1 MNPSTAK
8 ITVHEKPDAELI
20 QEFCQNLQDCKT
32 IDDAFIT
39 ITSLFE
45 SLDVTIERITLLR
58 DGETSEVT
66 LNENASG
73 IRREFKA
80 QLQNTHLTIVCI
92 NSFTPNLNSILQSLV
107 TSATATFQNLI
118 SQPPQ
123 FPHVPTS
130 RMIGDSPRMRDLSIE
145 ITRAARSDHSVLIK
159 GESGT
164 GKTTAALMVHEQS
177 PRSNKPFVDIN
188 CAALPEPLLESE
200 LFGYE
205 KGAFTGA
212 AGTKKGLFEIADGGT
227 LFLDEI
233 GEMKPELQAKLLT
246 AIEGKKI
253 RRLGSTKDVPCD
265 VRVITASS
273 RNIRTMTQAGA
284 FREDLYYRIAILEIS
299 IPPLREHDT
308 DIPALVL
315 HRLCIEQQLN
325 GRSTPYQIEP
335 LALQALSLYDWPG
348 NIRELQN
355 IVSRLA
361 TRINT
366 DEAITQENV
375 LSQLPQQAIESGSLL
390 LPASARLNP
399 GQDLNLLS
407 QLPQQAIES
416 GSVVLP
422 AAARIINPGEDL
434 YAFVARI
441 QLLAIN
447 STLIAT
453 GNYPNAA
460 SRLGYGRTALIS
472 LRSNLQ
478 KGRYRRTRQ
487 KALKSRNPNQPS
499 LPVD

>member
-8 ITVHEKPDAELI
+8 ITAHEKPDAELI
-20 QEFCQNLQDCKT
+20 QEFCQNIQSCKT

-58 DGETSEVT
+58 DGDTSEVT

-92 NSFTPNLNSILQSLV
+92 NTFTPNLNSILQSLV
-107 TSATATFQNLI
+107 TSATAAFQNLI

-123 FPHVPTS
+123 SPTAPPS
-130 RMIGDSPRMRDLSIE
+130 RMIGDSPRMRQLSIE

-177 PRSNKPFVDIN
+177 PRSKKPFVDIN

-273 RNIRTMTQAGA
+273 RNIRTMTQAGT

-299 IPPLREHDT
+299 IPPLREHET
-308 DIPALVL
+308 DIPALVH
-315 HRLCIEQQLN
+315 HRLCIEQRLN
-325 GRSTPYQIEP
+325 GRRTPYQIEP

-361 TRINT
+361 TRINS
-366 DEAITQENV
+366 DEAITQESV
-375 LSQLPQQAIESGSLL
+375 LSQLPQQAG
-390 LPASARLNP
+390 ARINP
-399 GQDLNLLS
+399 SQDLNLLS
-407 QLPQQAIES
+407 QLQAIES

-447 STLIAT
+447 STITAT

-487 KALKSRNPNQPS
+487 KALQSRNPNQPS

>member
-8 ITVHEKPDAELI
+8 ITVHEKSDAELI
-20 QEFCQNLQDCKT
+20 QEFCQSLQNCKI
-32 IDDAFIT
+32 IDDAFTT

-45 SLDVTIERITLLR
+45 SLEVTIERITLFR
-58 DGETSEVT
+58 DGETSEVI

-73 IRREFKA
+73 IRREFKS

-92 NSFTPNLNSILQSLV
+92 NSFTPNLNSLLQSLV
-107 TSATATFQNLI
+107 TSATATLQNLI
-118 SQPPQ
+118 SPPQ
-123 FPHVPTS
+123 SPHVPTS
-130 RMIGDSPRMRDLSIE
+130 RMIGDSPRMLDLSIE
-145 ITRAARSDHSVLIK
+145 IARAARSDHSVLIK

-177 PRSNKPFVDIN
+177 PRSSKPFVDIN

-233 GEMKPELQAKLLT
+233 GEMRPELQAKLLT

-265 VRVITASS
+265 VRIITASS
-273 RNIRTMTQAGA
+273 RNIRTMTHAGT

-308 DIPALVL
+308 DIPALVH

-361 TRINT
+361 TRINS
-366 DEAITQENV
+366 DEPITQENV
-375 LSQLPQQAIESGSLL
+375 LSQIPQQAIESGSLL
-390 LPASARLNP
+390 LPAAARI
-399 GQDLNLLS
+399 GEDLNLLS
-407 QLPQQAIES
+407 QLSAIQS

-447 STLIAT
+447 STITAT

-472 LRSNLQ
+472 LRTKLQ
-478 KGRYRRTRQ
+478 KGKYRRTKQ
-487 KALKSRNPNQPS
+487 KELTRNPNQPS

>member
-1 MNPSTAK
+1 
-8 ITVHEKPDAELI
+8 
-20 QEFCQNLQDCKT
+20 
-32 IDDAFIT
+32 
-39 ITSLFE
+39 
-45 SLDVTIERITLLR
+45 
-58 DGETSEVT
+58 
-66 LNENASG
+66 
-73 IRREFKA
+73 
-80 QLQNTHLTIVCI
+80 
-92 NSFTPNLNSILQSLV
+92 
-107 TSATATFQNLI
+107 
-118 SQPPQ
+118 
-123 FPHVPTS
+123 
-130 RMIGDSPRMRDLSIE
+130 
-145 ITRAARSDHSVLIK
+145 
-159 GESGT
+159 
-164 GKTTAALMVHEQS
+164 
-177 PRSNKPFVDIN
+177 
-188 CAALPEPLLESE
+188 LPEALLESE

-273 RNIRTMTQAGA
+273 RNIRTMTQAGT

-299 IPPLREHDT
+299 IPPLREHET
-308 DIPALVL
+308 DIPALVH
-315 HRLCIEQQLN
+315 HRLCIEQRLN
-325 GRSTPYQIEP
+325 GRRTPYQIEP

-361 TRINT
+361 TRINS
-366 DEAITQENV
+366 DEAITQESV
-375 LSQLPQQAIESGSLL
+375 LSQLPQQAG
-390 LPASARLNP
+390 ARINP
-399 GQDLNLLS
+399 SQDLNLLS
-407 QLPQQAIES
+407 QLQAIES

-447 STLIAT
+447 STITAT

-487 KALKSRNPNQPS
+487 KALQSRNPNQPS